1 MIKLIK
7 AIIRFFSLKAEAA
20 AGTVDSLISAEE
32 KIEHAK
38 QEILAGLE
46 KQKQNAIKLF
56 ASQERMKDNLRSL
69 ETQLEKEKAICKE
82 LKESGKNKDKLT
94 IAATKYLEIKSVY
107 DEMKASEK
115 AVDNKVKAV
124 EASLRNLNVNKAIVE
139 AKAESLKQK
148 IELYKGMADIDEV
161 GIIDIK
167 TTFEAAN
174 KVVEEVKYKV
184 NAETKAN
191 ELVHENDEPLVTNTE
206 VDNFIETL

>member
-7 AIIRFFSLKAEAA
+7 AIIRFFNLKAEAA

-56 ASQERMKDNLRSL
+56 ASQERMKDNLKSL
-69 ETQLEKEKAICKE
+69 ETQLEKEKAVCKE

-139 AKAESLKQK
+139 AKAESLKAK
-148 IELYKGMADIDEV
+148 ITLYKGMADIDEV

-174 KVVEEVKYKV
+174 KVVEEVKYKI
-184 NAETKAN
+184 NAESKAN
-191 ELVHENDEPLVTNTE
+191 ELVHENDEPVVTNSE
-206 VDNFIETL
+206 VDSFIETL

>member
-1 MIKLIK
+1 MVKLIK
-7 AIIRFFSLKAEAA
+7 AIIRFFNFKAEAA

-38 QEILAGLE
+38 QEILVGLE

-56 ASQERMKDNLRSL
+56 ASQERMKDNLKSL
-69 ETQLEKEKAICKE
+69 EAQLEREKAICKE

-94 IAATKYLEIKSVY
+94 AVATKYLEIKSVY

-115 AVDNKVKAV
+115 VVDNKVKAV
-124 EASLRNLNVNKAIVE
+124 EASLRNLNVNKVVVE

-148 IELYKGMADIDEV
+148 IALYKGMADIDAV

-167 TTFEAAN
+167 TTFEAVN
-174 KVVEEVKYKV
+174 RVVEEVKYKV

-191 ELVHENDEPLVTNTE
+191 ELVSEGDELAVTNTE
-206 VDNFIETL
+206 VDNFIESL

>member
-1 MIKLIK
+1 MVKLIK
-7 AIIRFFSLKAEAA
+7 AIIRFFNFKAEAA
-20 AGTVDSLISAEE
+20 AGTIDSLVSAEE

-38 QEILAGLE
+38 QEILVGLE

-56 ASQERMKDNLRSL
+56 ASQERMKDNLKSL
-69 ETQLEKEKAICKE
+69 ETQLEREKVICKE

-94 IAATKYLEIKSVY
+94 VVATKYLEIKSVY

-115 AVDNKVKAV
+115 VVENKIKVV
-124 EASLRNLNVNKAIVE
+124 EASLRNLNVNKAVIE

-148 IELYKGMADIDEV
+148 IALYKGMADIDEV

-167 TTFEAAN
+167 TTFEAVN

-191 ELVHENDEPLVTNTE
+191 ELVSESDELAVTNIE
-206 VDNFIETL
+206 VDNFIESL

>member
-1 MIKLIK
+1 MKKLIL
-7 AIIRFFSLKAEAA
+7 AIIRFFNLKAEAA

-56 ASQERMKDNLRSL
+56 ASQERMKDNLKSL
-69 ETQLEKEKAICKE
+69 ETQLEKEKAVCKE

-139 AKAESLKQK
+139 AKAESLKAK
-148 IELYKGMADIDEV
+148 IALYKGMADIDEV

-174 KVVEEVKYKV
+174 KVVEEVKYKI
-184 NAETKAN
+184 NAESKAN
-191 ELVHENDEPLVTNTE
+191 ELVHESDEPLVTNTE
-206 VDNFIETL
+206 VDSFIETL

>member
-7 AIIRFFSLKAEAA
+7 AIIRFFNFKVEAA

-38 QEILAGLE
+38 QEILVGLE

-56 ASQERMKDNLRSL
+56 ASQERMKDNLKSL
-69 ETQLEKEKAICKE
+69 ETQLEREKAICKE
-82 LKESGKNKDKLT
+82 IKESGKNKDKLT
-94 IAATKYLEIKSVY
+94 VIATKYLEIKSVY

-115 AVDNKVKAV
+115 VVDNKIKAV

-148 IELYKGMADIDEV
+148 IELYKGMANIDAV

-167 TTFEAAN
+167 TTFEDVN
-174 KVVEEVKYKV
+174 KVVEEVKYKI

-191 ELVHENDEPLVTNTE
+191 ELVHEGDELAVTNTE
-206 VDNFIETL
+206 VDNFIESL

>member
-1 MIKLIK
+1 MVKLFK
-7 AIIRFFSLKAEAA
+7 AIIRFFNYKVEAA
-20 AGTVDSLISAEE
+20 TGTVDSLVSAEE

-56 ASQERMKDNLRSL
+56 ASQERMKDNLNFL
-69 ETQLEKEKAICKE
+69 ETRLEKEKALCKE

-94 IAATKYLEIKSVY
+94 IAATKYLETKSVY
-107 DEMKASEK
+107 DEMKATEK
-115 AVDNKVKAV
+115 VADNKVKAV

-148 IELYKGMADIDEV
+148 IELYKGMTDIDEV
-161 GIIDIK
+161 GIIDIR

-184 NAETKAN
+184 NAEIKAN
-191 ELVHENDEPLVTNTE
+191 ELVHESDEPLVTNTE
-206 VDNFIETL
+206 IDNFIETL